1 MSEKIKSNFL
11 GWDVVAENLERI
23 RNESKKDKWLNEGQ
37 QKSILAISKNITK
50 NGMIIADEVGMGKT
64 RIAVALAKAVT
75 EAGGRVAVL
84 IPAGLGYQWKE
95 EFRLGKILN
104 LPDPIRSLNSFI
116 DNWPESG
123 WYGESILLISHL
135 FSNWQHKENSRSWRF
150 ALLPEMYSWLRKEK
164 RRIPKNY
171 IKWSSIY
178 SNYEIENIA
187 KKIVA
192 AIPKDK
198 SNPARSKL
206 DSLSNLMWSEDIF
219 RGSSYTNTEGEELR
233 NHLKTCVGLGMGIFD
248 LIIIDEAHKNRGA
261 DSGLSKMLDNIIC
274 REKNHRVLGLTATPV
289 ELELEDWLSTL
300 RRIGIDGEEEAI
312 QEIIKQYA
320 KAVEKVRES
329 WKFNNE
335 DRDKFKISS
344 KSFEKTLQKY
354 LIRRDKREDP
364 GVIEFTKKSN
374 LPYYQY
380 RIEKEILIDPLQ
392 KDFPESWRKAI
403 CGAESLSFASV
414 IKEDPSAK
422 RFRLTL
428 ANGHGIGTWL
438 DRSTVDVSDKEGLKT
453 LKEMEIPD
461 HVDTNNNEHTRKK
474 KERKEFWKRMIINAV
489 PQKGNHLFQHPAILT
504 AIKCIEDDYTKHNSK
519 VLVFGKFTKP
529 MKALVLLLNSREM
542 IRRLDEGKN
551 WPQYTIRKEEEMA
564 VKHALIQLKDEL
576 QKTWDI
582 NKIKNALHKNENKIE
597 ASRKKFRK
605 GFLKS
610 LREGFRLKE
619 IGTRGI
625 PFRLLEMIEND
636 LTKYD
641 EVFIHISRACYEHLF
656 GTEVLNKVKPD
667 PVEFWGKYEELIMDM
682 TDSDADSNED
692 IGIGKAEE
700 ILETINERL
709 KEEYGTQSA
718 RFARFM
724 FGETKHHVR
733 RLMQSAFNRPGS
745 FPFVLVAQS
754 KVGREGLNLHKACK
768 TVIMLHPEW
777 NPGVAEQQ
785 IGRVDRLGSLWSE
798 MIKEY
803 SGEVEGIPRIEIRP
817 VIFKNTYDEQNWNVL
832 TERWDDLRAQLHGII
847 IPERKAIYTSDEN
860 KKLIKELNENAP
872 NFSPSHFI
880 KNSPGNE
887 NVGN

>member
-11 GWDVVAENLERI
+11 GWDVVAENLKRI
-23 RNESKKDKWLNEGQ
+23 SNESRISNGSKKDQWLNEGQ
-37 QKSILAISKNITK
+37 QKSILAIAKNIPN

-64 RIAVALAKAVT
+64 RIAIALAKAVT
-75 EAGGRVAVL
+75 ESGGRVAVL
-84 IPAGLGYQWKE
+84 IPVGLGYQWKE
-95 EFRLGKILN
+95 EFRMAKIMDV
-104 LPDPIRSLNSFI
+104 PDPIRSLTRYI
-116 DNWPESG
+116 DSWPESG

-150 ALLPEMYSWLRKEK
+150 ALLPEMYAWLRKEK

-178 SNYEIENIA
+178 SNYKIENIA

-198 SNPARSKL
+198 SNPARTKL
-206 DSLSNLMWSEDIF
+206 DNLSNLKWKEDIF
-219 RGSSYTNTEGEELR
+219 RGSSYINTQGEELR
-233 NHLKTCVGLGMGIFD
+233 NHLKTCIGLGMGIFD
-248 LIIIDEAHKNRGA
+248 LVIIDEAHKNRGA

-300 RRIGIDGEEEAI
+300 RRIGIDGEKKAI
-312 QEIIKQYA
+312 EEIIKQYA
-320 KAVEKVRES
+320 KAIEKVRES
-329 WKFNNE
+329 WRSNNE
-335 DRDKFKISS
+335 DRDKFKILS
-344 KSFEKTLQKY
+344 KRFEKALQKY

-364 GVIEFTKKSN
+364 GVIEFKRKSN

-380 RIEKEILIDPLQ
+380 RVEKEILIDPLQ

-403 CGAESLSFASV
+403 CGAESLSFASA

-438 DRSTVDVSDKEGLKT
+438 DSSTFDISDKEDLKV
-453 LKEMEIPD
+453 LDEIAIPE
-461 HVDTNNNEHTRKK
+461 HVESNNNEHTRKK
-474 KERKEFWKRMIINAV
+474 KERIEFWKRMIINAV
-489 PQKGNHLFQHPAILT
+489 PQKENHLFQHPAILT
-504 AIKCIEDDYTKHNSK
+504 VIKCIEDDYTKHNSK

-551 WPQYTIRKEEEMA
+551 WPQYTIRKDEETS
-564 VKHALIQLKDEL
+564 VKYALIQLKDVL

-582 NKIKNALHKNENKIE
+582 KKIKNALYKNENKIE
-597 ASRKKFRK
+597 ASRKKFRR

-610 LREGFRLKE
+610 LREGFRLKQ
-619 IGTRGI
+619 ISTGSI
-625 PFRLLEMIEND
+625 PFRLLEIIEND
-636 LTKYD
+636 LKKYD
-641 EVFIHISRACYEHLF
+641 ELFIHISRACYEHLF
-656 GTEVLNKVKPD
+656 GTELANEVSPD
-667 PVEFWGKYEELIMDM
+667 PVDFWEKYEELIMDM
-682 TDSDADSNED
+682 TDIDSEDADSNED
-692 IGIGKAEE
+692 FGIGKLEE
-700 ILETINERL
+700 ILETINDRL
-709 KEEYGTQSA
+709 REEYGTQSA

-745 FPFVLVAQS
+745 FPYILVAQS

-777 NPGVAEQQ
+777 NPGIAEQQ

-798 MIKEY
+798 MVKCY
-803 SGEVEGIPRIEIRP
+803 SGNEAEIPRIEIRP

-847 IPERKAIYTSDEN
+847 IPDRNAKNASEEEKQIIND
-860 KKLIKELNENAP
+860 LNSCAP
-872 NFSPSHFI
+872 KFSQ
-880 KNSPGNE
+880 
-887 NVGN
+887 